1 MPRASGSSI
10 LIRLFG
16 WNRVSPRLRWPR
28 RSESRRLAHRRARRD
43 GEERESGR
51 KEGSKGR
58 WWMERE
64 SKPRV
69 RCQQWAAS
77 QRESEQASD
86 LSLSLS
92 LYVMSLSPFS
102 VFALPCLASPRFVSC
117 VSCEPAIV
125 RLPAQAGWHPR
136 LRPCGPHPPAMYAP
150 LLLPGKLQ
158 PSIRFSLPPSTAAR
172 PHKAW
177 LCHGMAW
184 LSWAGLGGE
193 RE

>member
-1 MPRASGSSI
+1 MA
-10 LIRLFG
+10 
-16 WNRVSPRLRWPR
+16 
-28 RSESRRLAHRRARRD
+28 RSERV
-43 GEERESGR
+43 GGR
-51 KEGSKGR
+51 KEAKGDGG
-58 WWMERE
+58 WKGKASQESAANNGQPASERA
-64 SKPRV
+64 SKP
-69 RCQQWAAS
+69 AI
-77 QRESEQASD
+77 
-86 LSLSLS
+86 SLSLS